1 MPIAAS
7 IEFPQADAA
16 ALFSQMDRAQRV
28 LGRSLG
34 KSVLMAANF
43 VARSLGASTRLSD
56 KYREFHPVVGSQTS
70 RGRQEYEAIRPYYAQ
85 RKKRF
90 FAWNDAEAKESRFVK
105 IGRRGLAK
113 ATWAAVGRRGGFG
126 GGAAGS
132 HAVKGLAAK
141 FGTMERH
148 LTGEDPFAVLLN
160 RLYYAESALQGGPE
174 DVSSALARAARNM
187 ERDINQK
194 AAKRLGMTSP

>member
-1 MPIAAS
+1 MPLATS
-7 IEFPQADAA
+7 IEFPSADVS
-16 ALFSQMDRAQRV
+16 ALFSQMDRAQKV

-34 KSVLMAANF
+34 QSVLMAANF
-43 VARSLGASTRLSD
+43 VARSLGASTRISD

-85 RKKRF
+85 RKRRF
-90 FAWNDAEAKESRFVK
+90 FAWNDSEAKESRFVK

-113 ATWAAVGRRGGFG
+113 ATWAAVGRRGGFSG
-126 GGAAGS
+126 GS

-160 RLYYAESALQGGPE
+160 RLYYAEAALNGGPQ
-174 DVSSALARAARNM
+174 DVSTALARASRNM

-194 AAKRLGMTSP
+194 AAKKMGLA